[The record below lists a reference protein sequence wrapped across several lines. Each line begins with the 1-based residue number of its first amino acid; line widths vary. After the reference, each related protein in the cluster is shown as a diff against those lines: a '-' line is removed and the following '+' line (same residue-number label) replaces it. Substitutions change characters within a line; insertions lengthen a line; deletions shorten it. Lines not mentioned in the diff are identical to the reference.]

1 MLYCL
6 IAGISMPIGAF
17 IAWGAVGGTLRF
29 DSSVGPFISGLRDA
43 DISPPSPIVYAILFG
58 LIAGIMVFISVRE
71 LIPTGAHACVVFMRD
86 LRSL

>member
-1 MLYCL
+1 VLYCL

-29 DSSVGPFISGLRDA
+29 DSSLGPFTCLHVPHISF
-43 DISPPSPIVYAILFG
+43 PPSPIVYAILFG

-71 LIPTGAHACVVFMRD
+71 LIPTGAHACVVFSRD
-86 LRSL
+86 LRLL